1 VPASRILLGL
11 DFDGTLAPIVP
22 DPSQAVANPQA
33 VAFLSELS
41 QCLQRLVIISGRDTD
56 FLVSRLPL
64 PHALFI
70 GNHGLEERHDG
81 ASRVVAEAQPY
92 LERLRRAAD
101 AVAVLPEARAAGITI
116 ERKRAAVSVHFR
128 QASDPSASGAA
139 LQPAI
144 QQIARHEHLQLQ
156 PGRLVW
162 ELRPPIE
169 IDKGAVLRRL
179 AAAMQPA
186 AIVYAGDDR
195 TDAKAFL
202 ALRRMTDVRTVAVG
216 VRSPEVPDAVF
227 VDCDL
232 TVDGVPGVILL
243 LTQLLDVCANA

>member
-1 VPASRILLGL
+1 M
-11 DFDGTLAPIVP
+11 P
-22 DPSQAVANPQA
+22 DPDQAAPDPNA
-33 VAFLSELS
+33 VTLLSELS
-41 QCLQRLVIISGRDTD
+41 QCLQRVVIISGRDTD

-81 ASRVVAEAQPY
+81 ASQVVVEAQPF

-101 AVAVLPEARAAGITI
+101 AVAALPQARGAGITI
-116 ERKRAAVSVHFR
+116 ERKRAAISVHFR
-128 QASDPSASGAA
+128 QATDPSASGAA
-139 LQPAI
+139 LQPAM
-144 QQIARHEHLQLQ
+144 QQIARHEQLQLQ

-195 TDAKAFL
+195 TDANAFL
-202 ALRRMTDVRTVAVG
+202 ALKGIPAVITVAVG
-216 VRSPEVPDAVF
+216 VRSAEVPGDMF
-227 VDCDL
+227 IDCDL
-232 TVDGVPGVILL
+232 TVDGVPGVTNLL
-243 LTQLLDVCANA
+243 SQLLDVCANA

>member
-1 VPASRILLGL
+1 MANPDQA
-11 DFDGTLAPIVP
+11 AP
-22 DPSQAVANPQA
+22 NPQA
-33 VAFLSELS
+33 AARLSELN
-41 QCLQRLVIISGRDTD
+41 QCLLGVVIISGRDTD

-92 LERLRRAAD
+92 LERLGRAAD
-101 AVAVLPEARAAGITI
+101 AVAALPLGRAPGITV
-116 ERKRAAVSVHFR
+116 ERKRAAISVHFR
-128 QASDPSASGAA
+128 QAADPSASGAA
-139 LQPAI
+139 LEPAL
-144 QQIARHEHLQLQ
+144 QAIARQEQLQLQ

-179 AAAMQPA
+179 AAEMQPA
-186 AIVYAGDDR
+186 AIVYVGDDR
-195 TDAKAFL
+195 TDANAFS
-202 ALRRMTDVRTVAVG
+202 ALKRMTEVTTVAVG
-216 VRSPEVPDAVF
+216 VQSPEVPDDVF

-232 TVDGVPGVILL
+232 MVNGVPGVTQLL
-243 LTQLLDVCANA
+243 AELLDVCANA